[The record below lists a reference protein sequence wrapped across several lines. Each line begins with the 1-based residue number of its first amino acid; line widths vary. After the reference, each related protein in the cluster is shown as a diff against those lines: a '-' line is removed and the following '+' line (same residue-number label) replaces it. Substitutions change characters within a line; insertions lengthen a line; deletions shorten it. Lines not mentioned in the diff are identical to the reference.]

1 MLKRRIIL
9 PPEHLYPA
17 DEWRIVEARYSDEF
31 VGLTETVFSLGN
43 GFVGVRGSFEEGRPA
58 LVPGTFV
65 NGFHETWPIVHAEG
79 APALAK
85 TGQTIVNVPD
95 TTIIKLYVDDEP
107 FFLPTARLRDYGRI
121 LDMRAGT
128 LARELVWA
136 TAWMTDANTI
146 IAPILGLPE
155 LPVADLGELPGL
167 GDPAWPE
174 HDQGAAL
181 SWKTRALVTRAAGRP
196 FAWVDDELT
205 DADRAWVAAHHPGRA
220 LLHRVD
226 SRAGLTGAD
235 LAAVEG
241 WLRAL

>member
-1 MLKRRIIL
+1 MADHRGRPLLFLDVDGTIL
-9 PPEHLYPA
+9 PTGGAALPVTPQ
-17 DEWRIVEARYSDEF
+17 DWNARWQ
-31 VGLTETVFSLGN
+31 N
-43 GFVGVRGSFEEGRPA
+43 AANP
-58 LVPGTFV
+58 
-65 NGFHETWPIVHAEG
+65 
-79 APALAK
+79 
-85 TGQTIVNVPD
+85 Q
-95 TTIIKLYVDDEP
+95 
-107 FFLPTARLRDYGRI
+107 
-121 LDMRAGT
+121 
-128 LARELVWA
+128 LARITAGHGPRLLALPAELVWA

>member
-1 MLKRRIIL
+1 MLKRTIVL

-17 DEWRIVEARYSDEF
+17 DEWRIVEAPRPDD
-31 VGLTETVFSLGN
+31 VVALPKPVFSLGN

-107 FFLPTARLRDYGRI
+107 FYLPTARLQDYGRI

-128 LARELVWA
+128 LTRELVWA
-136 TAWMTDANTI
+136 TDAGKHVRIRSRRMVSLEHRHLVAMTYEVTMLDEPAPVVVSSLVLNRQDAPQTN
-146 IAPILGLPE
+146 
-155 LPVADLGELPGL
+155 D
-167 GDPAWPE
+167 
-174 HDQGAAL
+174 
-181 SWKTRALVTRAAGRP
+181 
-196 FAWVDDELT
+196 
-205 DADRAWVAAHHPGRA
+205 
-220 LLHRVD
+220 
-226 SRAGLTGAD
+226 
-235 LAAVEG
+235 
-241 WLRAL
+241 